1 MPSFVTERGFL
12 ERLPLLPIM
21 AKDDQCDVFALD
33 QTKEFSRA
41 GAQLLLILIAWPG
54 STIRGKEALLD
65 NGINR
70 QEDRTSLRQADQNGL
85 MSRGMPTGFQ
95 QRQAGQE
102 LSVSLNQPIAQ
113 SRLIPVGTCG
123 SKARMSTPR
132 QFIVFALDNEFRFRK
147 GIVIARVVHIEMGT
161 DEQSDV
167 VSMQTQISEML
178 QHIFF
183 ILGWWRS
190 WWWHVVCRKSTID
203 EDVFSI

>member
-1 MPSFVTERGFL
+1 
-12 ERLPLLPIM
+12 M
-21 AKDDQCDVFALD
+21 AKDDQCDVLALD

-54 STIRGKEALLD
+54 PTIRGKEALLD

-102 LSVSLNQPIAQ
+102 LSISLNQSIAQ
-113 SRLIPVGTCG
+113 GRLIPMGACG
-123 SKARMSTPR
+123 SKAGMSTPG
-132 QFIVFALDNEFRFRK
+132 QFIVLALDNEFRFRK
-147 GIVIARVVHIEMGT
+147 GIVISHVVHIEMGT
-161 DEQSDV
+161 DEQRDV
-167 VSMQTQISEML
+167 VRMQTQISEML

-183 ILGWWRS
+183 MLGWWHP
-190 WWWHVVCRKSTID
+190 WW
-203 EDVFSI
+203 